1 MNHVGRFAEPAP
13 VPPHPGQTIRADL
26 QPIADMVAP
35 ASRVLDVGCADGALL
50 HYLWHAKRVDGRGLE
65 ISHEGVRVGIS
76 RGLSVTQGDADMDL
90 ADYPS
95 DAFDYVVL
103 SQTLQTVRAPHV
115 VLEHLVR
122 IGRQAIV
129 SFPNFGYWRVRL
141 QLLLGGR
148 MPVTRGLPLQWFD
161 TPNIHLCTVN
171 DFTTLCRDLGI
182 AIDRSLAL
190 RRSGRVIELPPG
202 RVANLLA
209 ETGIFLLRK
218 G

>member
-1 MNHVGRFAEPAP
+1 MNHVGRFAEPVP
-13 VPPHPGQTIRADL
+13 VPTHPGQKIRADL

-65 ISHEGVRVGIS
+65 ISHEGVRIGIS
-76 RGLSVTQGDADMDL
+76 RGLSVTQGDADTDL

-115 VLEHLVR
+115 VLENLVR

-141 QLLLGGR
+141 QLMFGGR

-161 TPNIHLCTVN
+161 TPNIHLCTVS
-171 DFTTLCRDLGI
+171 DFTALCRDLGI

-190 RRSGRVIELPPG
+190 RRSGRAIELPPG
-202 RVANLLA
+202 RLANLLA